1 MSFGSRRRNLAS
13 RGRAKSR
20 PHRSPSVTDT
30 RGSFTMDI
38 DAITKRNEEDLT
50 DALPSCPP
58 SLQTWPSSLSPVLSP
73 KAKSEIAYDQVDLS
87 LDDSVAYED
96 PAWIPSTDLF
106 DKKKP
111 AVRVTW
117 KGSPLAIR
125 HMPFYDRLHPG
136 EATIASTLRLTPEQF
151 LKCKRTLVLSA
162 RDYYARNMAFRKSD
176 AQKLCRID
184 VNKTSTLWCA
194 FNKLGWFHPR
204 T

>member
-1 MSFGSRRRNLAS
+1 
-13 RGRAKSR
+13 
-20 PHRSPSVTDT
+20 
-30 RGSFTMDI
+30 MDI
-38 DAITKRNEEDLT
+38 YT
-50 DALPSCPP
+50 LPKKKERVAETLPASPPPLPLLPFSPP
-58 SLQTWPSSLSPVLSP
+58 SLSFVPSQ
-73 KAKSEIAYDQVDLS
+73 KAKLEIAYDHVDLS
-87 LDDSVAYED
+87 LDDTVVYDD

-117 KGSPLAIR
+117 KGSPLVIR

-136 EATIASTLRLTPEQF
+136 EASIASTLRLTPEQF

-162 RDYYARNMAFRKSD
+162 KDYHARNMAFRKSD

-194 FNKLGWFHPR
+194 FNKLGWFHPCP
-204 T
+204 